1 MDQQQVVYY
10 QLYLSLVSPATA
22 GLHPNGTQDWLKF
35 PNGSV
40 SVGTT
45 HLDLL
50 PDHPVPADDAYILV
64 YTESTLAEQT
74 TPVGQALND
83 SLASVRNV
91 SFTDLDLDQEEL
103 GGNVTWEAVPPE
115 EQAELVTL
123 HDVYLAEDEVG
134 AGRSQFA
141 STKGDTV
148 PLEAETPRRSFSHLL
163 VFTRSSLAEQ
173 SRAAFLGLSDT
184 TRLVQ
189 NLSFVD
195 QDLDAE
201 DLGGN
206 VSWRQP
212 EDSSLVVHY
221 TVYLA
226 TSGWGA
232 DRSQVAQVEVG
243 STVAPVQPDTPLNFT
258 QVLVYAQSL
267 LAEQT
272 TPVALNI
279 SDTVA
284 SVSNVEF
291 VDKDLDTAELGGNVT
306 WTEPLIDY
314 NFVQFYDVY
323 LANSSYGAFRAQLG
337 APLGAGLAETA
348 VPVDLAQEFHTHI
361 VVYTRS
367 VLVEQSTP
375 VAAQISDT
383 SSDVQNVTFTD
394 EDLDAE
400 DLGGRI
406 YWDSP
411 AEFSQ
416 VTGYN
421 IYISQDAFGG
431 GRSLIA
437 EQTLNESRQAVLA
450 ADYTLANFRHLV
462 LYSRSSLAEQTT
474 PVAFELSDSESVVV
488 GLNFTDKD
496 LDGSELGGTITWQ
509 EAGDSQLVVAYDLY
523 LSESASGEARARLN
537 ESLPADVF
545 DLDVPPEFPLG
556 SATHVTIFTRSSLV
570 EQTTPAA
577 INISDAAWNVQEVS
591 FFDMDL
597 DGADLGG
604 RIDWIPPAEELLV
617 TSYVAYLAANASG
630 AASDGRLQIAEVSYT
645 QHFADLAPEQQQ
657 DFEGGFLSHVVVF
670 TKSSLVEQTT
680 PTALEVNDTAASVS
694 GIVFVDRDLDEAEL
708 GGNITW
714 QAPLDSQLVT
724 LYSVYLS
731 ASFDAENRSQIAT
744 DVPIGTTLAQLAP
757 ETPQR
762 WFTYVNIYTKS
773 PVIEQTT
780 PASLVISDSVA
791 VLADVQLVDEDLD
804 ANELGGNISW
814 RVVEELDL
822 ITTFAVYFTSNT
834 SWQGLRRRTGEDVVV
849 AEYAQ
854 LFIPPETDPPLSSY
868 SWASVFPSSS
878 LAERTTPFSAPV
890 NDTISPVWNIS
901 FTDLDLD
908 LQDLGGRITWT
919 EPLEASQVT
928 HYLVYLSANSSG
940 EARSQVANEVPIDQ
954 LFIDLVPET
963 PQLDRSFIVVY
974 TRSVL
979 AESTTPSSLAISDS
993 FAVAEVN
1000 FTDQD
1005 LDATQIGGV
1014 ISWTAPLPDQHLVD
1028 HFVVYL
1034 SDSVGNNR
1042 SQLSEPFTREVSIP
1056 PELYFAPHTHVAVFG
1071 ASVLAEQTTPSTVE
1085 IYDADAS
1092 VTNIV
1097 FQDKDLDE
1105 LEMGGD
1111 ILWTA
1116 PADSEQVT
1124 YYGVFLRGDTT
1135 LQIPGPVGGLVPLG
1149 TEREFL
1155 AADTAIAGF
1164 QEVAIFTRSSL
1175 VEQSTAVALSI
1186 EDEIASVSTVTFQDA
1201 DQDIDMLGGR
1211 IQWQLP
1217 NDTSEVDFYVGYF
1230 AASPGANDPNDASA
1244 RRFEFEIVPA
1254 DFYDL
1259 PFQTPQSGFGYFLV
1273 YTKSSLAEQTTPTSL
1288 EMVDFC
1294 QNVPTLENMSLYIEQ
1309 GTIVLAHYDVP
1320 EMVITK
1326 LTKVSEDGLSMEFA
1340 PLRKGPVT
1348 MIITSTTDVV
1358 GMTSTHVQNLVNAKG
1373 GASCQIDR
1381 YLTAACS
1388 NVTLQLSGCALP
1400 VGGLHNYRLWILQA
1414 DETTT
1419 LPEAAYIDF
1428 VIASVLFDQGP
1439 LLYFRNQTSVGIQYI
1454 PSHQGFEWLY
1464 VLPTAGGV
1472 ADQVFAGEDYLQWNQ
1487 RVKSAYLG
1495 QGCQSMQVPIKGKEV
1510 KISFLHDCFF
1520 ELGQGYRLFILLE
1533 DGLNRMDGTLKTM
1546 EFVYQGEM
1554 TRDSAIPY
1562 SHPVPVSTRW
1572 RVVPTTS
1579 VSSQWK
1585 LLRLRMFSDV
1595 SCERAVA
1602 VFPSPYRDPLLSTL
1616 REGAVLPNGAA
1627 FSKPG
1632 PMPANIFEAEGAWVS
1647 GQPCDANG
1655 CYIGFS
1661 FGVGGEHE
1669 APEVSVAC
1677 VELLQSEVAG
1687 EFAEGLELQYHD
1699 GQSYVGYRQ
1708 ASGLK
1713 GGLAKLPSFNGTVGI
1728 HVDGAK
1734 R

>member
-1 MDQQQVVYY
+1 M
-10 QLYLSLVSPATA
+10 
-22 GLHPNGTQDWLKF
+22 
-35 PNGSV
+35 
-40 SVGTT
+40 
-45 HLDLL
+45 
-50 PDHPVPADDAYILV
+50 
-64 YTESTLAEQT
+64 
-74 TPVGQALND
+74 
-83 SLASVRNV
+83 
-91 SFTDLDLDQEEL
+91 
-103 GGNVTWEAVPPE
+103 
-115 EQAELVTL
+115 
-123 HDVYLAEDEVG
+123 
-134 AGRSQFA
+134 
-141 STKGDTV
+141 
-148 PLEAETPRRSFSHLL
+148 
-163 VFTRSSLAEQ
+163 
-173 SRAAFLGLSDT
+173 
-184 TRLVQ
+184 
-189 NLSFVD
+189 
-195 QDLDAE
+195 
-201 DLGGN
+201 
-206 VSWRQP
+206 
-212 EDSSLVVHY
+212 
-221 TVYLA
+221 
-226 TSGWGA
+226 
-232 DRSQVAQVEVG
+232 
-243 STVAPVQPDTPLNFT
+243 
-258 QVLVYAQSL
+258 
-267 LAEQT
+267 
-272 TPVALNI
+272 
-279 SDTVA
+279 
-284 SVSNVEF
+284 
-291 VDKDLDTAELGGNVT
+291 
-306 WTEPLIDY
+306 
-314 NFVQFYDVY
+314 
-323 LANSSYGAFRAQLG
+323 
-337 APLGAGLAETA
+337 
-348 VPVDLAQEFHTHI
+348 
-361 VVYTRS
+361 
-367 VLVEQSTP
+367 
-375 VAAQISDT
+375 
-383 SSDVQNVTFTD
+383 
-394 EDLDAE
+394 
-400 DLGGRI
+400 
-406 YWDSP
+406 
-411 AEFSQ
+411 
-416 VTGYN
+416 
-421 IYISQDAFGG
+421 
-431 GRSLIA
+431 
-437 EQTLNESRQAVLA
+437 
-450 ADYTLANFRHLV
+450 
-462 LYSRSSLAEQTT
+462 
-474 PVAFELSDSESVVV
+474 
-488 GLNFTDKD
+488 
-496 LDGSELGGTITWQ
+496 
-509 EAGDSQLVVAYDLY
+509 
-523 LSESASGEARARLN
+523 
-537 ESLPADVF
+537 
-545 DLDVPPEFPLG
+545 
-556 SATHVTIFTRSSLV
+556 
-570 EQTTPAA
+570 
-577 INISDAAWNVQEVS
+577 
-591 FFDMDL
+591 
-597 DGADLGG
+597 
-604 RIDWIPPAEELLV
+604 
-617 TSYVAYLAANASG
+617 
-630 AASDGRLQIAEVSYT
+630 
-645 QHFADLAPEQQQ
+645 
-657 DFEGGFLSHVVVF
+657 
-670 TKSSLVEQTT
+670 
-680 PTALEVNDTAASVS
+680 
-694 GIVFVDRDLDEAEL
+694 
-708 GGNITW
+708 
-714 QAPLDSQLVT
+714 
-724 LYSVYLS
+724 
-731 ASFDAENRSQIAT
+731 
-744 DVPIGTTLAQLAP
+744 
-757 ETPQR
+757 
-762 WFTYVNIYTKS
+762 
-773 PVIEQTT
+773 
-780 PASLVISDSVA
+780 
-791 VLADVQLVDEDLD
+791 
-804 ANELGGNISW
+804 
-814 RVVEELDL
+814 
-822 ITTFAVYFTSNT
+822 
-834 SWQGLRRRTGEDVVV
+834 
-849 AEYAQ
+849 
-854 LFIPPETDPPLSSY
+854 
-868 SWASVFPSSS
+868 
-878 LAERTTPFSAPV
+878 
-890 NDTISPVWNIS
+890 
-901 FTDLDLD
+901 
-908 LQDLGGRITWT
+908 
-919 EPLEASQVT
+919 
-928 HYLVYLSANSSG
+928 
-940 EARSQVANEVPIDQ
+940 
-954 LFIDLVPET
+954 
-963 PQLDRSFIVVY
+963 
-974 TRSVL
+974 
-979 AESTTPSSLAISDS
+979 
-993 FAVAEVN
+993 
-1000 FTDQD
+1000 
-1005 LDATQIGGV
+1005 
-1014 ISWTAPLPDQHLVD
+1014 
-1028 HFVVYL
+1028 
-1034 SDSVGNNR
+1034 
-1042 SQLSEPFTREVSIP
+1042 
-1056 PELYFAPHTHVAVFG
+1056 
-1071 ASVLAEQTTPSTVE
+1071 
-1085 IYDADAS
+1085 
-1092 VTNIV
+1092 
-1097 FQDKDLDE
+1097 
-1105 LEMGGD
+1105 EMGGD

-1472 ADQVFAGEDYLQWNQ
+1472 ADQ
-1487 RVKSAYLG
+1487 
-1495 QGCQSMQVPIKGKEV
+1495 
-1510 KISFLHDCFF
+1510 
-1520 ELGQGYRLFILLE
+1520 GYRLFILLE